1 MAGAGAEGRLVES
14 ETESVPVWE
23 DGDVLGTVVVTAAQ
37 QCALKM
43 ATTVTFR

>member
-1 MAGAGAEGRLVES
+1 MES
-14 ETESVPVWE
+14 ETESVPVRE

-43 ATTVTFR
+43 TTTVTFR